1 MSKEWLDDFYSFD
14 FELLAVIAPVKEFK
28 LAWEIEKLLEIPI
41 VKEEDLI
48 LEFNNASE
56 LRVSNFLYQ
65 KEFGVIRLLK
75 NKAVEAKGK
84 SLEPYLIP
92 EAKQFDF
99 FLLLE
104 GTYIDDIEHITE
116 GLTQLTTVVQFVKRI
131 QIDQLKSKNNLLF

>member
-28 LAWEIEKLLEIPI
+28 LAWEVEKLLEIPL
-41 VKEEDLI
+41 VKEEDII
-48 LEFNNASE
+48 LEFNNSSE
-56 LRVSNFLYQ
+56 LKISNFLYQ

-75 NKAVEAKGK
+75 NKAAEVKGK
-84 SLEPYLIP
+84 TKPFLIP
-92 EAKQFDF
+92 EAIQFDF

-104 GTYIDDIEHITE
+104 GTYIDDVEDITE
-116 GLTQLTTVVQFVKRI
+116 GLEQLTTVVQFVKRI